1 MADSKPILCCISGG
15 GMPHIENAIGTIK
28 AIYAHDCCKFDE
40 MWGTS
45 AGALVSIMN
54 MSYEQDIGKLEH
66 VIKTTDLNKWF
77 KVCPIQAMK
86 SIFGCSNYVADNT
99 GLKEF
104 LLNNVTRDAIKKVKC
119 AVTEMPGGYV
129 GKSIIC
135 DGQPRHILASMSFQ
149 HIFPPVKW
157 DGMLHGDGGVNNNC
171 PIPKVADLDKYEHIY
186 IILAAETPLFPAIKS
201 WPFLNKVL
209 NLIDNTM
216 NREFAQLR
224 ELGIAELP
232 NVTVFQPKQW
242 VPSASFL
249 KWSENFSQID
259 ASYNYA
265 LDVLEGKE

>member
-1 MADSKPILCCISGG
+1 
-15 GMPHIENAIGTIK
+15 
-28 AIYAHDCCKFDE
+28 
-40 MWGTS
+40 
-45 AGALVSIMN
+45 
-54 MSYEQDIGKLEH
+54 
-66 VIKTTDLNKWF
+66 
-77 KVCPIQAMK
+77 
-86 SIFGCSNYVADNT
+86 
-99 GLKEF
+99 
-104 LLNNVTRDAIKKVKC
+104 
-119 AVTEMPGGYV
+119 
-129 GKSIIC
+129 
-135 DGQPRHILASMSFQ
+135 MSFQ